1 MIYFDNAATTVV
13 CREAASAA
21 YKAMT
26 ETYGNPSSLHSAGM
40 EAEKIME
47 TARAQIAKKLNADK
61 NCIYFTSGGTESDN
75 IAVFGGAIR
84 GGGRKTVICSAAEHP
99 AVSAPMRELEK
110 NGFNA
115 KIIRLLPSGIID
127 LKHLEELLDDDVA
140 LVSIMHIN
148 NETGC
153 VMPMAEAVRLIRK
166 KAPHAII
173 HSDMVQAFTKTAPAD
188 VDLISISSHKIHG
201 PKGCGALYIKKG
213 ISIAPRV
220 FGGGQEKKLRPGTQ
234 NLPGIAG
241 FGAAAAI
248 IDGESEYVHAKKLKK
263 IFTDAVSEL
272 KDVKINGENTI
283 PHIVNVSFKGTR
295 SEVMLHMLEAEG
307 IMVSSG
313 SACSS
318 NSPSPSPVLT
328 AMGLA
333 PEYVDSALR
342 FSFSRY
348 NTEKEVEIC
357 VSAIKKH
364 LEIVRRMMR

>member
-1 MIYFDNAATTVV
+1 MIYFDNAATTAV
-13 CREAASAA
+13 CKTAADAA
-21 YKAMT
+21 YKVMT
-26 ETYGNPSSLHSAGM
+26 EVYGNPSSLHSAGL

-47 TARAQIAKKLNADK
+47 HAREQIAKKLNTEK
-61 NCIYFTSGGTESDN
+61 SRIYFTSGGTESDN
-75 IAVFGGAIR
+75 TAVFGGALR

-99 AVSAPMRELEK
+99 AVSAPVKELAK
-110 NGFNA
+110 KGFNV
-115 KIIRLLPSGIID
+115 KTINLLPSGTID
-127 LKHLEELLDDDVA
+127 LNHLEELLNEDTA

-153 VMPMAEAVRLIRK
+153 IMPMKEAVEIIRRK
-166 KAPHAII
+166 SPHALI
-173 HSDMVQAFTKTAPAD
+173 HSDMVQAFTKAAPAD

-201 PKGCGALYIKKG
+201 PKGCGALYVKNG
-213 ISIAPRV
+213 VSIAPRV

-241 FGAAAAI
+241 FGAAAEAV
-248 IDGESEYVHAKKLKK
+248 DTTAEYEHANRLKK
-263 IFTDAVSEL
+263 KFLSGIADLTDI
-272 KDVKINGENTI
+272 KINGENTI
-283 PHIVNVSFKGTR
+283 PHILNVSFKGTR
-295 SEVMLHMLEAEG
+295 SEVMLHMLESEG

-333 PEYVDSALR
+333 PEYVDSAIR

-348 NTEKEVEIC
+348 NTEEEVEIC

-364 LEIVRRMMR
+364 LDVVRRMMR

>member
-1 MIYFDNAATTVV
+1 MIYFDNAATTAV
-13 CREAASAA
+13 CKEAADAA

-26 ETYGNPSSLHSAGM
+26 EVYGNPSSLHIAGM

-47 TARAQIAKKLNADK
+47 DARETIAKKLHTDK
-61 NCIYFTSGGTESDN
+61 SCIYFTSGGTESDN
-75 IAVFGGAIR
+75 TAIFGGAIR

-99 AVSAPMRELEK
+99 AVSAPVKKLADR
-110 NGFNA
+110 GFNV
-115 KIIRLLPSGIID
+115 KTINLLPSGIID
-127 LKHLEELLDDDVA
+127 LNHLEALLSDDTV

-153 VMPMAEAVRLIRK
+153 VMPMKEAVSLIRK
-166 KAPHAII
+166 KAPHALI
-173 HSDMVQAFTKTAPAD
+173 HSDMVQAFTKAEPAD

-201 PKGCGALYIKKG
+201 PKGCGALYVKKG
-213 ISIAPRV
+213 VSISPGV
-220 FGGGQEKKLRPGTQ
+220 FGGGQERKLRPGTQ

-241 FGAAAAI
+241 FGEAVRQVDTKA
-248 IDGESEYVHAKKLKK
+248 EYEHAKH
-263 IFTDAVSEL
+263 L
-272 KDVKINGENTI
+272 KDIFLHGLESLSDVKVNGENTI
-283 PHIVNVSFKGTR
+283 PQILNVSFKGTR
-295 SEVMLHMLEAEG
+295 SEVMLHMLESEG

-348 NTEKEVEIC
+348 NTEDEAETCIKV
-357 VSAIKKH
+357 IKKH
-364 LEIVRRMMR
+364 LDTVRRMMR

>member
-1 MIYFDNAATTVV
+1 MIYFDNAATTAV
-13 CREAASAA
+13 CREAADAA
-21 YKAMT
+21 YKVMT
-26 ETYGNPSSLHSAGM
+26 EVYGNPSSLHSAGM

-47 TARAQIAKKLNADK
+47 SAREKIAKKLNADK
-61 NCIYFTSGGTESDN
+61 SCIYFTSGGTESDN
-75 IAVFGGAIR
+75 TAVFGGAIR

-99 AVSAPMRELEK
+99 AVSAPMRKLAEQ
-110 NGFNA
+110 GFNV
-115 KIIRLLPSGIID
+115 KTVNLLPSGIID
-127 LKHLEELLDDDVA
+127 LNCLEELLGDDVA

-153 VMPMAEAVRLIRK
+153 IMPMKEAVSLIRK
-166 KAPHAII
+166 KAPRALI
-173 HSDMVQAFTKTAPAD
+173 HSDMVQAFTKAEPAD
-188 VDLISISSHKIHG
+188 VDLISVSSHKIHG

-213 ISIAPRV
+213 VSISPRV
-220 FGGGQEKKLRPGTQ
+220 FGGGQEKKVRPGTQ

-241 FGAAAAI
+241 FGEAAELADMRA
-248 IDGESEYVHAKKLKK
+248 EYEHAKR
-263 IFTDAVSEL
+263 L
-272 KDVKINGENTI
+272 KDTFIHGLDGMKDIKINGENTI
-283 PHIVNVSFKGTR
+283 PQIINVSFRGTR
-295 SEVMLHMLEAEG
+295 SEVMLHMLESEG

-348 NTEKEVEIC
+348 NTEEEVEIC
-357 VSAIKKH
+357 INAIKKH
-364 LEIVRRMMR
+364 LDTVRRMMR